1 MDTLIAILRSAHCKS
16 THHYFAIDALYE
28 VPSNRGLALV
38 DLLLA
43 NYSEYLKGAKDPDN
57 VFKDFENHVIHVRD
71 GYWGGAAKLAEKWL
85 ANSLR
90 LLDAGKWK
98 EAAYAIGVLSHYFTD
113 PFMPLHT
120 AQSPRE
126 TIVHRPLEW
135 SVCCAY
141 QEILSIACSDPSLES
156 FDVTDSADWMTDSIL
171 RGATLANAHYEA
183 LIDQYDMNESRRN
196 PKIALPKESKQTLAQ
211 IFTWVIT
218 GWGMVLDNIANGT
231 RSVMPS
237 ASLTLPTLLAG
248 IQVPSKRVVAAIE
261 SAEQR
266 AQVEKIL
273 DEYQRTGKVSKN
285 LTTEQVVVR
294 KVRKEKPL
302 LLPPTA
308 AIERAVHFEQ
318 EQRKAQIASTIAAAS
333 AQTARPTRQPVKSE
347 APKVPHQTNQHS
359 RHSDDTEHTN
369 ENPRHRTKSQ
379 ESADARHAPMVAK
392 ETANADP
399 VDTKDKANK
408 RQRAQLTASS
418 PVVDAP
424 AIGPKTAA
432 RLTDIGIHTVQ
443 DLLTHEAEEI
453 AGALETRWITPKL
466 VAQWQS
472 QALLACQIE
481 RLSAA
486 GAGLLVM
493 AGIRSAEELCEY
505 NPQVIYDRVHAAAKT
520 TEGQRL
526 LRDHEPP
533 PMKTI
538 QRWCE
543 SARGGQVSS
552 SRSRS

>member
-1 MDTLIAILRSAHCKS
+1 MIAILRSAHCKS

-43 NYSEYLKGAKDPDN
+43 NYTEYLKGAKDPDN

-126 TIVHRPLEW
+126 TVVHRPLEW

-141 QEILSIACSDPSLES
+141 QEIFSIACSDPSLES
-156 FDVTDSADWMTDSIL
+156 FDVTDRGDWMTDSVL

-196 PKIALPKESKQTLAQ
+196 PKIALPIESKQTLAK

-231 RSVMPS
+231 RSSMPS
-237 ASLTLPTLLAG
+237 ASLTMPTLLAG
-248 IQVPSKRVVAAIE
+248 IQVPMKRVVAAIE

-285 LTTEQVVVR
+285 LTQEQLTVR

-302 LLPPTA
+302 LQPPAA
-308 AIERAVHFEQ
+308 AIERAVQFDQ
-318 EQRKAQIASTIAAAS
+318 EQRKALVASTIAAA
-333 AQTARPTRQPVKSE
+333 PTKTTQPPRKPAKSE
-347 APKVPHQTNQHS
+347 VPDAQHELLPKAKPYYRDSGGRDSDDRESTKQVIQQESRAQGRVDGNKVP
-359 RHSDDTEHTN
+359 
-369 ENPRHRTKSQ
+369 
-379 ESADARHAPMVAK
+379 AK
-392 ETANADP
+392 AKPPADP
-399 VDTKDKANK
+399 VEGEDNGKK
-408 RQRAQLTASS
+408 RQRVQLAASS
-418 PVVDAP
+418 PVIDAP
-424 AIGPKTAA
+424 AIGPKTAT

-443 DLLTHEAEEI
+443 DLLTHEPEEI
-453 AGALETRWITPKL
+453 SAALETRWITPKL

-486 GAGLLVM
+486 GAGLLVL
-493 AGIRSAEELCEY
+493 AGIRSAEDLAEHSV
-505 NPQVIYDRVHAAAKT
+505 QAIYERVHAASKT
-520 TEGQRL
+520 TEGERL

-538 QRWCE
+538 QRWHE
-543 SARGGQVSS
+543 SALCIR
-552 SRSRS
+552 